1 MKLRD
6 YFRFAYMLAGWGALS
21 IIPEDPAV
29 LGISLWFTTIC
40 AALLAV
46 GFQWQIM
53 ALLSAAAGMVVLAH
67 EKMGQAWGWAA
78 LAAIPAGVAIA
89 CKIVPE
95 R

>member
-1 MKLRD
+1 MIRDLFKLT
-6 YFRFAYMLAGWGALS
+6 YM
-21 IIPEDPAV
+21 IIGQGVLIAIDDPAV

-40 AALLAV
+40 AALLAI

-67 EKMGQAWGWAA
+67 EKMGQVWGWAA
-78 LAAIPAGVAIA
+78 LAAIPVGVAIA
-89 CKIVPE
+89 CRIIPE